1 MNPLVWKVVLEYN
14 AWFWFSADLTL
25 CRTSIPSKDLTTF
38 HIGRKGEMQ
47 AIRFFL
53 LNELEVVVL
62 LSWIWAHWMEATRK
76 SIWCLLLN
84 LWGVSNSSGWKQK
97 LTLWLG
103 GTGIRLFGFLDLC
116 LLTLDV
122 WKTDVSV
129 ESCHC
134 RLPLYCLARRHF
146 PQCNNTH

>member
-1 MNPLVWKVVLEYN
+1 MEGGFWVQCLVLIFYCFN
-14 AWFWFSADLTL
+14 L

-38 HIGRKGEMQ
+38 HIGEMQ

-62 LSWIWAHWMEATRK
+62 LAWIWAHWMEATRK

-103 GTGIRLFGFLDLC
+103 GTGMRLFGFLDLC

-129 ESCHC
+129 EPCHC

-146 PQCNNTH
+146 PRCNNTH